1 MTLVVGRRGWFSGG
15 GGGCGGLDGPDRV
28 RVRVFADRRR
38 RRRRRG
44 RRSVAVSSAPSA
56 TFAPVIGWDNDDD
69 AGPDRSLATSEIWWQ
84 CRRRPRRTV
93 AGQRDRRRPS
103 C

>member
-15 GGGCGGLDGPDRV
+15 GGGLDGPDRV

-38 RRRRRG
+38 RRRG
-44 RRSVAVSSAPSA
+44 RRSVAATAAPSA
-56 TFAPVIGWDNDDD
+56 TLAVGWDDDD
-69 AGPDRSLATSEIWWQ
+69 DDDGRSLATAEIWRR
-84 CRRRPRRTV
+84 CHRRPRRTV

-103 C
+103 H